1 MLDPV
6 PIAAAM
12 VVNVHEGCRIVLL
25 QPPHRAHRQSAA
37 HRTIMILIRR
47 TPTMIPMTDCDVQD
61 MRDMVAKQKVEAQK
75 SYLLMLKL
83 KRMS

>member
-1 MLDPV
+1 
-6 PIAAAM
+6 
-12 VVNVHEGCRIVLL
+12 
-25 QPPHRAHRQSAA
+25 
-37 HRTIMILIRR
+37 MILIRR